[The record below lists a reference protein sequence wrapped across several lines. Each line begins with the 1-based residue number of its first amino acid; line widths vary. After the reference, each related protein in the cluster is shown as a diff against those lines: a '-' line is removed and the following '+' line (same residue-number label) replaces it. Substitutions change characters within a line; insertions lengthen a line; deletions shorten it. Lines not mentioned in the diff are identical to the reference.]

1 MGEAVEDRR
10 RQAAATRLLTT
21 GIGTAVTLSLLTP
34 VASSQPVSGGG
45 NCSAAGLFIQ
55 CEANDD
61 GKPASGTSSSQGRA
75 HARSGGK
82 PPKCVVERME
92 NQPPPG
98 SMWYAGEGKIA
109 YTRTCKTPS
118 GRNGPT
124 TGLALEEGQSP
135 ARVDPAV
142 VAQQAIAKMKLAGPD
157 IASPRAAGKY
167 VVGVP
172 MWLWVR
178 QSPTT
183 FGPNTATAT
192 AGGVTV
198 TATAKVKKIVWR
210 MGDGGTET
218 CTGPGTPYKESYG
231 MRESPT
237 CGHRYTKTSA
247 KASGGTFALTATST
261 WSVDWQ
267 VTGGGGEAGELTE
280 IRQSQAQV
288 AVGEVQVVG

>member
-1 MGEAVEDRR
+1 MLKRAAVAAVVLVAGAVPLAYAEGKKSSGLCDGAVMWVKVCAEQRV
-10 RQAAATRLLTT
+10 RQPGA
-21 GIGTAVTLSLLTP
+21 GTD
-34 VASSQPVSGGG
+34 GGG
-45 NCSAAGLFIQ
+45 GGGAKSAANGGKSAPKCTYKKVVPQ
-55 CEANDD
+55 PPANNLAMKD
-61 GKPASGTSSSQGRA
+61 GKR
-75 HARSGGK
+75 RGGK
-82 PPKCVVERME
+82 GAVYRVVCPETMRVGTVWI
-92 NQPPPG
+92 P
-98 SMWYAGEGKIA
+98 EGGGA
-109 YTRTCKTPS
+109 PDV
-118 GRNGPT
+118 
-124 TGLALEEGQSP
+124 P
-135 ARVDPAV
+135 AIDPEV
-142 VAQQAIAKMKLAGPD
+142 VARRAVDQMKLAGPD
-157 IASPRAAGKY
+157 IASPRAGGKY

-218 CTGPGTPYKESYG
+218 CAGPGTPYKESYG

-247 KASGGTFALTATST
+247 KAAGGRFALTATST
-261 WSVDWQ
+261 WSIDWQ